1 MSKLRK
7 HYPATFK
14 AQIVQEVL
22 AEERTIGQI
31 AAEHGIHPNM
41 IRKWK
46 TAALAAMPAAFD
58 EESAAKRHLE
68 AIQAEHEREKEVLY
82 AEIGRLTTQVNWL
95 QKKIAAG
102 SAGTGTPRLG
112 RTREP

>member
-1 MSKLRK
+1 MSKQRK
-7 HYPATFK
+7 QYTATFK

-31 AAEHGIHPNM
+31 AAGHGIHPNM

-46 TAALAAMPAAFD
+46 TAALTAMPAAFD
-58 EESAAKRHLE
+58 EEGAAKRQL
-68 AIQAEHEREKEVLY
+68 AALQGEHEREKEQLY

-102 SAGTGTPRLG
+102 SASMGTARPG
-112 RTREP
+112 RSARQ